1 MKGGRIVMS
10 KIDKDKILKGLE
22 QTQKAYPDI
31 FGEDSSFVDDINKM
45 LEVMSKNPSE
55 ETKKK
60 LEDLTEA
67 SDGLLKQEEK
77 TKQSIKEAQSEI
89 DKLGKEGK

>member
-1 MKGGRIVMS
+1 MS

-45 LEVMSKNPSE
+45 LKVMSKDPSDE
-55 ETKKK
+55 LKQK
-60 LEDLTEA
+60 LEVLTDA
-67 SDGLLKQEEK
+67 SDALLKQEEK

-89 DKLGKEGK
+89 DKLGREGV